1 MFIAIIGTET
11 LSKYGSAICTNLN
24 LNYQLDPNL
33 VRHAAEG
40 SPPDCRS
47 PPPTPPTP
55 PPSNQNAKKIKNKN
69 YMQVYQT
76 YYMIHPSAESP
87 TEID

>member
-1 MFIAIIGTET
+1 MQP
-11 LSKYGSAICTNLN
+11 K
-24 LNYQLDPNL
+24 
-33 VRHAAEG
+33 AAHQTAG
-40 SPPDCRS
+40 A
-47 PPPTPPTP
+47 PPPPP